1 MHLCRLISLLTQLDR
16 AEDGEVL
23 RPRVAGTHELPSE
36 MRLPK
41 LNENRGKMQMSHI
54 VKNHQERTNTNLRP
68 TTKGKAKK
76 DIKCLEDQFSAAK
89 IYLKNKSRS
98 CTFFLRWI
106 PSIVPM
112 LLSWMGIPA
121 SQPWLLRPL
130 GRAQRALQL
139 SLLHHHCAGSKNWA
153 FFVFFAFA
161 FSDFA
166 TTALVHYCTKVHC
179 WYTHTV
185 LCSQFVR
192 DDILTRSCIPPSS
205 SELKKMH
212 NAGRATAKRTLWHQ
226 LLVLTEST
234 VVHTPPSAFISSLC
248 ALEGQTCHI
257 SIELM

>member
-1 MHLCRLISLLTQLDR
+1 MLLKSTSR
-16 AEDGEVL
+16 TKAVL
-23 RPRVAGTHELPSE
+23 AL
-36 MRLPK
+36 
-41 LNENRGKMQMSHI
+41 
-54 VKNHQERTNTNLRP
+54 
-68 TTKGKAKK
+68 
-76 DIKCLEDQFSAAK
+76 
-89 IYLKNKSRS
+89 
-98 CTFFLRWI
+98 FLRWM
-106 PSIVPM
+106 PSIVVVVPM

-139 SLLHHHCAGSKNWA
+139 SLLHHCAGSKNWA

-166 TTALVHYCTKVHC
+166 TTALVHCTKVHC
-179 WYTHTV
+179 WYTHRV

-234 VVHTPPSAFISSLC
+234 VVHTTFCFYFISLC
-248 ALEGQTCHI
+248 IGG
-257 SIELM
+257 SNMSYFY